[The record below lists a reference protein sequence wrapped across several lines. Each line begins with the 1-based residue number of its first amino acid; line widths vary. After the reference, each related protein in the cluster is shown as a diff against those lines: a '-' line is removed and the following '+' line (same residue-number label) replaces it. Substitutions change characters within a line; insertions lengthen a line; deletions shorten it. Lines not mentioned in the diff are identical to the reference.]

1 MQIVIRMVDIFVETL
16 SFIFAFCYEKETL
29 NKFLLQEFLNILKN
43 FMVCVSSKKNENTIY
58 YTNLKISDF
67 VTDGHSKYMCFSVN
81 LNIFKHSY
89 D

>member
-43 FMVCVSSKKNENTIY
+43 FMVCVSSKKNENTIH
-58 YTNLKISDF
+58 YTNFKISDF
-67 VTDGHSKYMCFSVN
+67 VTDGHSKYMCFFCESKYFQAF
-81 LNIFKHSY
+81 I
-89 D
+89 